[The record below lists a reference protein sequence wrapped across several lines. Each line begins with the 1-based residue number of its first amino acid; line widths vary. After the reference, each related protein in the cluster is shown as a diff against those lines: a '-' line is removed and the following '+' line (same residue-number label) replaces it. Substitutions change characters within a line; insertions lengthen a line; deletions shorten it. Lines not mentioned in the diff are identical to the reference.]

1 VLVVARRAPAL
12 PAIRAAL
19 LERVPG
25 GARKWALIER
35 AGPMEPC
42 EGLWVQRAGL
52 SSADAAGL
60 LRTTAVHGKLPEALR
75 LAHLIAG
82 GIGDGVS
89 RGRA

>member
-1 VLVVARRAPAL
+1 MRISSTNVAA

-19 LERVPG
+19 LERVRG

-42 EGLWVQRAGL
+42 EGVWVQRAGL
-52 SSADAAGL
+52 SPAEAAGL
-60 LRTTAVHGKLPEALR
+60 LRTTSVHGKLPEALR

-82 GIGDGVS
+82 AIGDGVS